1 LNPVRQ
7 NQHKLHLIGLL
18 GLLAFP
24 SIALNGAELDA
35 FDALDAQL
43 EAQFEDTDATL
54 EENFQALDA
63 ALEAG
68 FQRLAQEVEA
78 VWGADEVV
86 LPDQNTWV
94 DYSKNKR
101 LRRSFDFERGVLV
114 VETLVGASSDMAQAS
129 TDIQQAVLTAQ
140 SDTAQDLSDNDLAL
154 AYAETYLA
162 AEGLTLEEAD
172 NTDPAPILGEL
183 LQISDQDL
191 AGLSSAIQSA
201 ELVPMTKSPDA
212 AKPPSVGQDLDLPTA
227 TANVTSEPVL
237 DGSEI
242 TQVLATNPTQSDAT
256 AIAAKAAV
264 VAKDAVIAKAIEVEP
279 ADVINSAVT
288 GADQSDANADP
299 ARVVAD
305 AAEQGAILAD
315 ALNPEE
321 AATLEPDSAPD
332 VVEAGNKTIPQSM
345 APDGIVTTLT
355 TAANN
360 QRKVTVTIPLR
371 ADYLSERAKRYD
383 QAVLDEADRRDLP
396 ASLIYA
402 IMETESHFNPRARSH
417 VPAFGLMQLV
427 PKSGGVDAYN
437 YVYGEKKI
445 LAPEYFFQPD
455 QNVELGTAYLDLLFR
470 RYLRSITDEQSR
482 LFCTIAAYNT
492 GAGNVARAFTGKTSV
507 AGAASL
513 INALSAEEVY
523 EHLLANLPYDETRN
537 YLKKVRAAQAKYK
550 QLDLIGAS

>member
-7 NQHKLHLIGLL
+7 TQHKLRAIGLL

-24 SIALNGAELDA
+24 AIALNGAELDS

-43 EAQFEDTDATL
+43 EAQFDDTDATL

-68 FQRLAQEVEA
+68 FQRMAQEVEA
-78 VWGADEVV
+78 VWGTDEVV

-114 VETLVGASSDMAQAS
+114 VETLVDAAGDMAQAS

-140 SDTAQDLSDNDLAL
+140 SDTAQDLADNDLAL
-154 AYAETYLA
+154 AYAEAYLA
-162 AEGLTLEEAD
+162 AEGFSLEAAD
-172 NTDPAPILGEL
+172 NADPAPILGEL
-183 LQISDQDL
+183 LQVSDQDL

-201 ELVPMTKSPDA
+201 ELVLEPKSPA
-212 AKPPSVGQDLDLPTA
+212 AAEAQSVTQRLDLPTVKIE
-227 TANVTSEPVL
+227 VTSVPSREDTEAAPA
-237 DGSEI
+237 I
-242 TQVLATNPTQSDAT
+242 TADPTQSDT
-256 AIAAKAAV
+256 IVIAAPTVEIARAV
-264 VAKDAVIAKAIEVEP
+264 QNEP
-279 ADVINSAVT
+279 ADVINPVMTETEQSEANSASAL
-288 GADQSDANADP
+288 ADS
-299 ARVVAD
+299 V
-305 AAEQGAILAD
+305 EQGAILAD
-315 ALNPEE
+315 AQDVGQTAPIANEG
-321 AATLEPDSAPD
+321 APD
-332 VVEAGNKTIPQSM
+332 VVDTLNKPIPQST
-345 APDGIVTTLT
+345 APAGIVTTLT
-355 TAANN
+355 PAANN

-383 QAVLDEADRRDLP
+383 QAVLDEADRRGLP

-482 LFCTIAAYNT
+482 LYCTIAAYNT
-492 GAGNVARAFTGKTSV
+492 GAGNVAKAFTGKTSV
-507 AGAASL
+507 GAAASL

-523 EHLLANLPYDETRN
+523 EHLIENLPYDETRN
-537 YLKKVRAAQAKYK
+537 YLRKVRAAQAKYK
-550 QLDLIGAS
+550 QLDVVGA

>member
-1 LNPVRQ
+1 MNPVRQ
-7 NQHKLHLIGLL
+7 TQHKLRAIGLL

-24 SIALNGAELDA
+24 AIALNGAELDS

-43 EAQFEDTDATL
+43 EAQFDDTDATL

-68 FQRLAQEVEA
+68 FQRMAQEVEA
-78 VWGADEVV
+78 VWGTDEVV

-114 VETLVGASSDMAQAS
+114 VETLVDAAGDMAQAS

-140 SDTAQDLSDNDLAL
+140 SDTAQDLADNDLAL
-154 AYAETYLA
+154 AYAEAYLA
-162 AEGLTLEEAD
+162 AEGLSLEAAD
-172 NTDPAPILGEL
+172 NADPAPILGEL
-183 LQISDQDL
+183 LQVSDQDL

-201 ELVPMTKSPDA
+201 ELVLEPKSPA
-212 AKPPSVGQDLDLPTA
+212 AAEAQSVTQRLDLPTVKIEVTTVPSREDSEA
-227 TANVTSEPVL
+227 APVITA
-237 DGSEI
+237 D
-242 TQVLATNPTQSDAT
+242 PTQSDT
-256 AIAAKAAV
+256 IVIAAPAV
-264 VAKDAVIAKAIEVEP
+264 EIAKAVQNEP
-279 ADVINSAVT
+279 ADVINSVMT
-288 GADQSDANADP
+288 ETEQSEANSAS
-299 ARVVAD
+299 AVAD
-305 AAEQGAILAD
+305 SVEQGAILAD
-315 ALNPEE
+315 TQDVRQTAPIANEG
-321 AATLEPDSAPD
+321 APD
-332 VVEAGNKTIPQSM
+332 VVDTLSKPIPQST
-345 APDGIVTTLT
+345 APAGIVTTLT
-355 TAANN
+355 PAANN

-383 QAVLDEADRRDLP
+383 QAVLDEADRRGLP

-482 LFCTIAAYNT
+482 LYCTIAAYNT
-492 GAGNVARAFTGKTSV
+492 GAGNVAKAFTGKTSV
-507 AGAASL
+507 GAAASL

-523 EHLLANLPYDETRN
+523 EHLIENLPYDETRN
-537 YLKKVRAAQAKYK
+537 YLRKVRAAQAKYK
-550 QLDLIGAS
+550 QLDVVGA

>member
-1 LNPVRQ
+1 MRQ
-7 NQHKLHLIGLL
+7 TQHKLRAIGLL

-24 SIALNGAELDA
+24 AIALNGAELDS

-43 EAQFEDTDATL
+43 EAQFDDTDATL

-68 FQRLAQEVEA
+68 FQRMAQEVEA
-78 VWGADEVV
+78 VWGTDEVV

-114 VETLVGASSDMAQAS
+114 VETLVDAAGDMAQAS

-140 SDTAQDLSDNDLAL
+140 SDTAQDLADNDLAL
-154 AYAETYLA
+154 AYAEAYLA
-162 AEGLTLEEAD
+162 AEGLSLEAAD
-172 NTDPAPILGEL
+172 NADPAPILGEL
-183 LQISDQDL
+183 LQVSDQDL

-201 ELVPMTKSPDA
+201 ELVLEPKSPADA
-212 AKPPSVGQDLDLPTA
+212 KAQSVTQRLDLPTVKIE
-227 TANVTSEPVL
+227 VTSVPSREDWEAVPA
-237 DGSEI
+237 I
-242 TQVLATNPTQSDAT
+242 TADPTQSDT
-256 AIAAKAAV
+256 IVIAAPAV
-264 VAKDAVIAKAIEVEP
+264 EIAKAVQNEAV
-279 ADVINSAVT
+279 DVIDPVMTETAQSEANSASAA
-288 GADQSDANADP
+288 ADSVE
-299 ARVVAD
+299 RGV
-305 AAEQGAILAD
+305 ILAD
-315 ALNPEE
+315 AQDVGQTAPIANEG
-321 AATLEPDSAPD
+321 APD
-332 VVEAGNKTIPQSM
+332 VVDTLNKPIPQSTEP
-345 APDGIVTTLT
+345 AGIVTTLT
-355 TAANN
+355 SAANN

-383 QAVLDEADRRDLP
+383 QAVLDEADRRGLP

-482 LFCTIAAYNT
+482 LYCTIAAYNT
-492 GAGNVARAFTGKTSV
+492 GAGNVAKAFTGKTSV
-507 AGAASL
+507 GAAASL

-523 EHLLANLPYDETRN
+523 EHLIENLPYDETRN

-550 QLDLIGAS
+550 QLDVVGA

>member
-1 LNPVRQ
+1 MRQ
-7 NQHKLHLIGLL
+7 TQHKLRAIGLL

-24 SIALNGAELDA
+24 AIALNGAELDS

-43 EAQFEDTDATL
+43 EAQFDDTDATL

-68 FQRLAQEVEA
+68 FQRMAQEVEA
-78 VWGADEVV
+78 VWGTDEVV

-114 VETLVGASSDMAQAS
+114 VETLVDAAGDMAQAS
-129 TDIQQAVLTAQ
+129 TEIQQAVLTAQ
-140 SDTAQDLSDNDLAL
+140 SDTAQDLADNDLAL
-154 AYAETYLA
+154 AYAEAYLA
-162 AEGLTLEEAD
+162 AEGLSLEAAD
-172 NTDPAPILGEL
+172 NADPAPILGEL
-183 LQISDQDL
+183 LQVSDQDL

-201 ELVPMTKSPDA
+201 ELVLEPKSPA
-212 AKPPSVGQDLDLPTA
+212 AAEAQSVTQRLDLPTVKIE
-227 TANVTSEPVL
+227 VTSVPSREDTEAAPA
-237 DGSEI
+237 I
-242 TQVLATNPTQSDAT
+242 TADPTQSDT
-256 AIAAKAAV
+256 IVIAAPAV
-264 VAKDAVIAKAIEVEP
+264 EIAKAVQNEP
-279 ADVINSAVT
+279 ADVINPVMTETEQSEANSASAV
-288 GADQSDANADP
+288 ADS
-299 ARVVAD
+299 V
-305 AAEQGAILAD
+305 EQGAILAD
-315 ALNPEE
+315 AQDVGQTAPIANEG
-321 AATLEPDSAPD
+321 APD
-332 VVEAGNKTIPQSM
+332 VVDTLNKPIPQST
-345 APDGIVTTLT
+345 APAGIVTTLT
-355 TAANN
+355 PAANN

-383 QAVLDEADRRDLP
+383 QAVLDEADRRGLP

-482 LFCTIAAYNT
+482 LYCTIAAYNT
-492 GAGNVARAFTGKTSV
+492 GAGNVAKAFTGKTSV
-507 AGAASL
+507 GAAASL

-523 EHLLANLPYDETRN
+523 EHLIENLPYDETRN
-537 YLKKVRAAQAKYK
+537 YLRKVRAAQAKYK
-550 QLDLIGAS
+550 QLDVVGA

>member
-1 LNPVRQ
+1 MRQ
-7 NQHKLHLIGLL
+7 TQHKLRAIGLL

-24 SIALNGAELDA
+24 AIALNGAELDS

-43 EAQFEDTDATL
+43 EAQFDDTDATL

-68 FQRLAQEVEA
+68 FQRMAQEVEA
-78 VWGADEVV
+78 VWGTDEVV

-114 VETLVGASSDMAQAS
+114 VETLVDAAGDMAQAS

-140 SDTAQDLSDNDLAL
+140 SDTAQDLADNDLAL
-154 AYAETYLA
+154 AYAEAYLA
-162 AEGLTLEEAD
+162 AEGFSLEAAD
-172 NTDPAPILGEL
+172 NADPAPILGEL
-183 LQISDQDL
+183 LQVSDQDL

-201 ELVPMTKSPDA
+201 ELVLEPKSPA
-212 AKPPSVGQDLDLPTA
+212 AAEAQSVTQRLDLPTVKIE
-227 TANVTSEPVL
+227 VTSVPSREDTEAAPA
-237 DGSEI
+237 I
-242 TQVLATNPTQSDAT
+242 TADPTQSDT
-256 AIAAKAAV
+256 IVIAAPAV
-264 VAKDAVIAKAIEVEP
+264 EIAKAVQNEP
-279 ADVINSAVT
+279 ADVINPVMTETEQSEANSASAL
-288 GADQSDANADP
+288 ADS
-299 ARVVAD
+299 V
-305 AAEQGAILAD
+305 EQGAILAD
-315 ALNPEE
+315 AQDVGQTAPIANEG
-321 AATLEPDSAPD
+321 APD
-332 VVEAGNKTIPQSM
+332 VVDTLNKPILQST
-345 APDGIVTTLT
+345 APAGIVTTLT
-355 TAANN
+355 PAANN

-383 QAVLDEADRRDLP
+383 QAVLDEADRRGLP

-482 LFCTIAAYNT
+482 LYCTIAAYNT
-492 GAGNVARAFTGKTSV
+492 GAGNVAKAFTGKTSV
-507 AGAASL
+507 GAAASL

-523 EHLLANLPYDETRN
+523 EHLIENLPYDETRN
-537 YLKKVRAAQAKYK
+537 YLRKVRAAQAKYK
-550 QLDLIGAS
+550 QLDVVGA

>member
-1 LNPVRQ
+1 MRQ
-7 NQHKLHLIGLL
+7 TQHKLRAIGLL

-24 SIALNGAELDA
+24 AIALNGAELDS

-43 EAQFEDTDATL
+43 EAQFDDTDATL

-68 FQRLAQEVEA
+68 FQRMAQEVEA
-78 VWGADEVV
+78 VWGTDEVV

-114 VETLVGASSDMAQAS
+114 VETLVDAAGDMAQAS

-140 SDTAQDLSDNDLAL
+140 SDTAQDLADNDLAL
-154 AYAETYLA
+154 AYAEAYLA
-162 AEGLTLEEAD
+162 AEGLSLEAAD
-172 NTDPAPILGEL
+172 NADPAPILGEL
-183 LQISDQDL
+183 LQVSDQDL

-201 ELVPMTKSPDA
+201 ELVLEP
-212 AKPPSVGQDLDLPTA
+212 KPPAAAEAQSVTQRLDLPTVKIE
-227 TANVTSEPVL
+227 VTSVPSREDTEAAPA
-237 DGSEI
+237 I
-242 TQVLATNPTQSDAT
+242 TADPTQSDT
-256 AIAAKAAV
+256 IVIAAPAV
-264 VAKDAVIAKAIEVEP
+264 EIAKAVQNEP
-279 ADVINSAVT
+279 ADVINPVMTETEQSEANSASAV
-288 GADQSDANADP
+288 ADS
-299 ARVVAD
+299 V
-305 AAEQGAILAD
+305 EQGAILAD
-315 ALNPEE
+315 AQDVGQTAPIANEG
-321 AATLEPDSAPD
+321 APD
-332 VVEAGNKTIPQSM
+332 VVDTLNKPIPQST
-345 APDGIVTTLT
+345 APAGIVTTLT
-355 TAANN
+355 PAANN

-383 QAVLDEADRRDLP
+383 QAVLDEADRRGLP

-482 LFCTIAAYNT
+482 LYCTIAAYNT
-492 GAGNVARAFTGKTSV
+492 GAGNVAKAFTGKTSV
-507 AGAASL
+507 GAAASL

-523 EHLLANLPYDETRN
+523 EHLIENLPYDETRN
-537 YLKKVRAAQAKYK
+537 YLRKVRAAQAKYK
-550 QLDLIGAS
+550 QLDVVGA

>member
-1 LNPVRQ
+1 MRQ
-7 NQHKLHLIGLL
+7 TQHKLRAIGLL

-24 SIALNGAELDA
+24 AIALNGAELDS

-43 EAQFEDTDATL
+43 EAQFDDTDATL

-68 FQRLAQEVEA
+68 FQRMAQEVEA

-114 VETLVGASSDMAQAS
+114 VETLVDAAGDMAQAS

-140 SDTAQDLSDNDLAL
+140 SDTAQDLADNDLAL
-154 AYAETYLA
+154 AYAEAYLA
-162 AEGLTLEEAD
+162 AEGLSLEAAD
-172 NTDPAPILGEL
+172 NADPAPILGEL
-183 LQISDQDL
+183 LQVSDQDL

-201 ELVPMTKSPDA
+201 ELVLEPKSPA
-212 AKPPSVGQDLDLPTA
+212 AAEAQSVTQRLDLPTVKIE
-227 TANVTSEPVL
+227 VTSVPSREDTEAAPA
-237 DGSEI
+237 I
-242 TQVLATNPTQSDAT
+242 TADPTQSDT
-256 AIAAKAAV
+256 IVIAAPAV
-264 VAKDAVIAKAIEVEP
+264 EIAKAVQNEP
-279 ADVINSAVT
+279 ADVINPVMTETEQSEANSASAV
-288 GADQSDANADP
+288 ADS
-299 ARVVAD
+299 V
-305 AAEQGAILAD
+305 EQGAILAD
-315 ALNPEE
+315 AQDVGQTAPIANEG
-321 AATLEPDSAPD
+321 APD
-332 VVEAGNKTIPQSM
+332 VVDTLNKPILQST
-345 APDGIVTTLT
+345 APAGIVTTLT
-355 TAANN
+355 PAANN

-383 QAVLDEADRRDLP
+383 QAVLDEADRRGLP

-482 LFCTIAAYNT
+482 LYCTIAAYNT
-492 GAGNVARAFTGKTSV
+492 GAGNVAKAFTGKTSV
-507 AGAASL
+507 GAAASL

-523 EHLLANLPYDETRN
+523 EHLIENLPYDETRN
-537 YLKKVRAAQAKYK
+537 YLRKVRAAQAKYK
-550 QLDLIGAS
+550 QLDVVGA

>member
-7 NQHKLHLIGLL
+7 TQHKLRAIGLL

-24 SIALNGAELDA
+24 AIALNGAELDS

-43 EAQFEDTDATL
+43 EAQFDDTDATL

-68 FQRLAQEVEA
+68 FQRMAQEVEA
-78 VWGADEVV
+78 VWGTDEVV

-114 VETLVGASSDMAQAS
+114 VETLVDAAGDMAQAS

-140 SDTAQDLSDNDLAL
+140 SDTAQDLADNDLAL
-154 AYAETYLA
+154 AYAEAYLA
-162 AEGLTLEEAD
+162 AEGFSLEAAD
-172 NTDPAPILGEL
+172 NADPAPILGEL
-183 LQISDQDL
+183 LQVSDQDL

-201 ELVPMTKSPDA
+201 ELVLEPKSPA
-212 AKPPSVGQDLDLPTA
+212 AAEAQSVTQRLDLPTVKIE
-227 TANVTSEPVL
+227 VTSVPSREDTEAAPA
-237 DGSEI
+237 I
-242 TQVLATNPTQSDAT
+242 TADPTQSDT
-256 AIAAKAAV
+256 IVIAAPAV
-264 VAKDAVIAKAIEVEP
+264 EIAKAVQNEP
-279 ADVINSAVT
+279 ADVINPVMTETEQSEANSASAL
-288 GADQSDANADP
+288 ADS
-299 ARVVAD
+299 V
-305 AAEQGAILAD
+305 EQGAILAD
-315 ALNPEE
+315 AQDVGQTAPIANEG
-321 AATLEPDSAPD
+321 APD
-332 VVEAGNKTIPQSM
+332 VVDTLNKPILQST
-345 APDGIVTTLT
+345 APAGIVTTLT
-355 TAANN
+355 PAANN

-383 QAVLDEADRRDLP
+383 QAVLDEADRRGLP

-482 LFCTIAAYNT
+482 LYCTIAAYNT
-492 GAGNVARAFTGKTSV
+492 GAGNVAKAFTGKTSV
-507 AGAASL
+507 GAAASL

-523 EHLLANLPYDETRN
+523 EHLIENLPYDETRN
-537 YLKKVRAAQAKYK
+537 YLRKVRAAQAKYK
-550 QLDLIGAS
+550 QLDVVGA

>member
-1 LNPVRQ
+1 MRQ
-7 NQHKLHLIGLL
+7 TQHKLRAIGLL

-24 SIALNGAELDA
+24 AIALNGAELDS

-43 EAQFEDTDATL
+43 EAQFDDTDATL

-68 FQRLAQEVEA
+68 FQRMAQEVEA

-114 VETLVGASSDMAQAS
+114 VETLVDAAGDMAQAS

-140 SDTAQDLSDNDLAL
+140 SDTAQDLADNDLAL
-154 AYAETYLA
+154 AYAEAYLA
-162 AEGLTLEEAD
+162 AEGLSLEAAD
-172 NTDPAPILGEL
+172 NADPAPILGEL
-183 LQISDQDL
+183 LQVSDQDL

-201 ELVPMTKSPDA
+201 ELVLEPKSPA
-212 AKPPSVGQDLDLPTA
+212 AAEAQSVTQRLDLPTVKIE
-227 TANVTSEPVL
+227 VTSVPSREDTEAAPA
-237 DGSEI
+237 I
-242 TQVLATNPTQSDAT
+242 TADPTQSDT
-256 AIAAKAAV
+256 IVIAAPAV
-264 VAKDAVIAKAIEVEP
+264 EIAKAVQNEAV
-279 ADVINSAVT
+279 DVIDPVMTEAAQSEANSASAA
-288 GADQSDANADP
+288 ADSVE
-299 ARVVAD
+299 RGV
-305 AAEQGAILAD
+305 ILAD
-315 ALNPEE
+315 AQDVGQTAPIANEG
-321 AATLEPDSAPD
+321 APD
-332 VVEAGNKTIPQSM
+332 VVDTLNKPIPQST
-345 APDGIVTTLT
+345 APVGIVTTLT
-355 TAANN
+355 PAANN

-383 QAVLDEADRRDLP
+383 QAVLDEADRRGLP

-482 LFCTIAAYNT
+482 LYCTIAAYNT
-492 GAGNVARAFTGKTSV
+492 GAGNVAKAFTGKTSV
-507 AGAASL
+507 GAAASL

-523 EHLLANLPYDETRN
+523 EHLIENLPYDETRN
-537 YLKKVRAAQAKYK
+537 YLRKVRAAQAKYK
-550 QLDLIGAS
+550 QLDVVGA

>member
-1 LNPVRQ
+1 MRQ
-7 NQHKLHLIGLL
+7 TQHKLRAIGLL

-24 SIALNGAELDA
+24 AIALNGAELDS

-43 EAQFEDTDATL
+43 EAQFDDTDATL

-68 FQRLAQEVEA
+68 FQRMAQEVEA
-78 VWGADEVV
+78 VWGTDEVV

-114 VETLVGASSDMAQAS
+114 VETLVDAAGDMAQAS

-140 SDTAQDLSDNDLAL
+140 SDTAQDLADNDLAL
-154 AYAETYLA
+154 AYAEAYLA
-162 AEGLTLEEAD
+162 AEGLSLEAAD
-172 NTDPAPILGEL
+172 NADPAPILGEL
-183 LQISDQDL
+183 LQVSDQDL

-201 ELVPMTKSPDA
+201 ELVLEPKSPA
-212 AKPPSVGQDLDLPTA
+212 AAEAQSVTQRLDLPTVKIE
-227 TANVTSEPVL
+227 VTSVPSREDTEAAPA
-237 DGSEI
+237 I
-242 TQVLATNPTQSDAT
+242 TADPTQSDT
-256 AIAAKAAV
+256 IVIAAPAV
-264 VAKDAVIAKAIEVEP
+264 EIAKAVQNEP
-279 ADVINSAVT
+279 TDVINPVMTETEQSEANSASAV
-288 GADQSDANADP
+288 ADS
-299 ARVVAD
+299 V
-305 AAEQGAILAD
+305 EQGAILAD
-315 ALNPEE
+315 AQDVGQTAPIANEG
-321 AATLEPDSAPD
+321 APD
-332 VVEAGNKTIPQSM
+332 VVDTLNKPIPQST
-345 APDGIVTTLT
+345 APAGIVTTLT
-355 TAANN
+355 PAANN

-383 QAVLDEADRRDLP
+383 QAVLDEADRRGLP

-482 LFCTIAAYNT
+482 LYCTIAAYNT
-492 GAGNVARAFTGKTSV
+492 GAGNVAKAFTGKTSV
-507 AGAASL
+507 GAAASL

-523 EHLLANLPYDETRN
+523 EHLIENLPYDETRN
-537 YLKKVRAAQAKYK
+537 YLRKVRAAQAKYK
-550 QLDLIGAS
+550 QLDVVGA

>member
-1 LNPVRQ
+1 MRQ
-7 NQHKLHLIGLL
+7 TQHKLRAIGLL

-24 SIALNGAELDA
+24 AIALNGAELDS

-43 EAQFEDTDATL
+43 EAQFDDTDATL

-68 FQRLAQEVEA
+68 FQRMAQEVEA
-78 VWGADEVV
+78 VWGTDEVV

-114 VETLVGASSDMAQAS
+114 VETLVDAAGDMAQAS

-140 SDTAQDLSDNDLAL
+140 SDTAQDLADNDLAL
-154 AYAETYLA
+154 AYAEAYLA
-162 AEGLTLEEAD
+162 AEGLSLEAAD
-172 NTDPAPILGEL
+172 NADPAPILGEL
-183 LQISDQDL
+183 LQVSDQDL

-201 ELVPMTKSPDA
+201 ELVLEPKSPA
-212 AKPPSVGQDLDLPTA
+212 AAEAQSVTQRLDLPTVKIE
-227 TANVTSEPVL
+227 VTSVPSREDTEAAPA
-237 DGSEI
+237 I
-242 TQVLATNPTQSDAT
+242 TADPTQSDT
-256 AIAAKAAV
+256 IVIAAPAV
-264 VAKDAVIAKAIEVEP
+264 EIAKAVQNEAV
-279 ADVINSAVT
+279 DVIDPVMTEAAQSEANSASAA
-288 GADQSDANADP
+288 ADSVE
-299 ARVVAD
+299 RGV
-305 AAEQGAILAD
+305 ILAD
-315 ALNPEE
+315 AQDVGQTAPIANEG
-321 AATLEPDSAPD
+321 APD
-332 VVEAGNKTIPQSM
+332 VVDTLNKPIPQST
-345 APDGIVTTLT
+345 APVGIVTTLT
-355 TAANN
+355 PAANN

-383 QAVLDEADRRDLP
+383 QAVLDEADRRGLP

-482 LFCTIAAYNT
+482 LYCTIAAYNT
-492 GAGNVARAFTGKTSV
+492 GAGNVAKAFTGKTSV
-507 AGAASL
+507 GAAASL

-523 EHLLANLPYDETRN
+523 EHLIENLPYDETRN
-537 YLKKVRAAQAKYK
+537 YLRKVRAAQAKYK
-550 QLDLIGAS
+550 QLDVVGA

>member
-1 LNPVRQ
+1 MRQ
-7 NQHKLHLIGLL
+7 TQHKLRAIGLL

-24 SIALNGAELDA
+24 AIALNGAELDS

-43 EAQFEDTDATL
+43 EAQFDDTDATL

-68 FQRLAQEVEA
+68 FQRMAQEVEA
-78 VWGADEVV
+78 VWGTDEVV

-114 VETLVGASSDMAQAS
+114 VETLVDAAGDMAQAS

-140 SDTAQDLSDNDLAL
+140 SDTAQDLADNDLAL
-154 AYAETYLA
+154 AYAEAYLA
-162 AEGLTLEEAD
+162 AEGLSLEAAD
-172 NTDPAPILGEL
+172 NADPAPILGEL
-183 LQISDQDL
+183 LQVSDQDL

-201 ELVPMTKSPDA
+201 ELVLEPKSPA
-212 AKPPSVGQDLDLPTA
+212 AAEAQSVTQRLDLPTVKIE
-227 TANVTSEPVL
+227 VTSVPSREDTEAAPA
-237 DGSEI
+237 I
-242 TQVLATNPTQSDAT
+242 TADPTQSDT
-256 AIAAKAAV
+256 IVIAAPAV
-264 VAKDAVIAKAIEVEP
+264 EIAKAVQNEP
-279 ADVINSAVT
+279 ADVINPVMTETEQSEANSASAV
-288 GADQSDANADP
+288 ADSL
-299 ARVVAD
+299 
-305 AAEQGAILAD
+305 EQGAILAD
-315 ALNPEE
+315 AQDVGQTAPIANEG
-321 AATLEPDSAPD
+321 APD
-332 VVEAGNKTIPQSM
+332 VVDTLNKPIPQST
-345 APDGIVTTLT
+345 APAGIVTTLT
-355 TAANN
+355 PAANN

-383 QAVLDEADRRDLP
+383 QAVLDEADRRGLP

-482 LFCTIAAYNT
+482 LYCTIAAYNT
-492 GAGNVARAFTGKTSV
+492 GAGNVAKAFTGKTSV
-507 AGAASL
+507 GAAASL

-523 EHLLANLPYDETRN
+523 EHLIENLPYDETRN
-537 YLKKVRAAQAKYK
+537 YLRKVRAAQAKYK
-550 QLDLIGAS
+550 QLDVVGA

>member
-7 NQHKLHLIGLL
+7 TQHKLRAIGLL

-24 SIALNGAELDA
+24 AIALNGAELDS

-43 EAQFEDTDATL
+43 EAQFDDTDATL

-68 FQRLAQEVEA
+68 FQRMAQEVEA
-78 VWGADEVV
+78 VWGTDEVV

-114 VETLVGASSDMAQAS
+114 VETLVDAAGDMAQAS

-140 SDTAQDLSDNDLAL
+140 SDTAQDLADNDLAL
-154 AYAETYLA
+154 AYAEAYLA
-162 AEGLTLEEAD
+162 AEGLSLEAAD
-172 NTDPAPILGEL
+172 NADPAPILGEL
-183 LQISDQDL
+183 LQVSDQDL

-201 ELVPMTKSPDA
+201 ELVLEPKSPA
-212 AKPPSVGQDLDLPTA
+212 AAEAQSVTQRLDLPTVKIE
-227 TANVTSEPVL
+227 VTSVPSREDSEAAPV
-237 DGSEI
+237 I
-242 TQVLATNPTQSDAT
+242 TADPTQSDT
-256 AIAAKAAV
+256 IVIAAPAV
-264 VAKDAVIAKAIEVEP
+264 EIAKAVQNEP
-279 ADVINSAVT
+279 ADVINPVMTETEQSEANSASAV
-288 GADQSDANADP
+288 ADS
-299 ARVVAD
+299 V
-305 AAEQGAILAD
+305 EQGAILAD
-315 ALNPEE
+315 AQDVGQTAPIANEG
-321 AATLEPDSAPD
+321 APD
-332 VVEAGNKTIPQSM
+332 VVDTLNKPIPQST
-345 APDGIVTTLT
+345 APAGIVTTLT
-355 TAANN
+355 PAANN

-383 QAVLDEADRRDLP
+383 QAVLDEADRRGLP

-482 LFCTIAAYNT
+482 LYCTIAAYNT
-492 GAGNVARAFTGKTSV
+492 GAGNVAKAFTGKTSV
-507 AGAASL
+507 GAAASL

-523 EHLLANLPYDETRN
+523 EHLIENLPYDETRN
-537 YLKKVRAAQAKYK
+537 YLRKVRAAQAKYK
-550 QLDLIGAS
+550 QLDVVGA

>member
-1 LNPVRQ
+1 MRQ
-7 NQHKLHLIGLL
+7 TQHKLRAIGLL

-24 SIALNGAELDA
+24 AIALNGAELDS

-43 EAQFEDTDATL
+43 EAQFDDTDATL

-68 FQRLAQEVEA
+68 FQRMAQEVEA
-78 VWGADEVV
+78 VWGTDEVV

-114 VETLVGASSDMAQAS
+114 VETLVDAAGDMAQAS

-140 SDTAQDLSDNDLAL
+140 SDTAQDLADNDLAL
-154 AYAETYLA
+154 AYAEAYLA
-162 AEGLTLEEAD
+162 AEGLSLEAAD
-172 NTDPAPILGEL
+172 NADPAPILGEL
-183 LQISDQDL
+183 LQVSDQDL

-201 ELVPMTKSPDA
+201 ELVLEPKSPA
-212 AKPPSVGQDLDLPTA
+212 AAEAQSVTQRLDLPTVKIE
-227 TANVTSEPVL
+227 VTSVPSREDREAAPA
-237 DGSEI
+237 I
-242 TQVLATNPTQSDAT
+242 TADPTQSDT
-256 AIAAKAAV
+256 IVIAAPAV
-264 VAKDAVIAKAIEVEP
+264 EIAKAVQNEP
-279 ADVINSAVT
+279 ADVINPVMTETEQSEANSASAV
-288 GADQSDANADP
+288 ADS
-299 ARVVAD
+299 V
-305 AAEQGAILAD
+305 EQGAILAD
-315 ALNPEE
+315 AQDVGQTAPIANEG
-321 AATLEPDSAPD
+321 APD
-332 VVEAGNKTIPQSM
+332 VVDTLNKPIPQST
-345 APDGIVTTLT
+345 APAGIVTTLT
-355 TAANN
+355 PAANN

-383 QAVLDEADRRDLP
+383 QAVLDEADRRGLP

-482 LFCTIAAYNT
+482 LYCTIAAYNT
-492 GAGNVARAFTGKTSV
+492 GAGNVAKAFTGKTSV
-507 AGAASL
+507 GAAASL

-523 EHLLANLPYDETRN
+523 EHLIENLPYDETRN
-537 YLKKVRAAQAKYK
+537 YLRKVRAAQAKYK
-550 QLDLIGAS
+550 QLDVVGA

>member
-1 LNPVRQ
+1 MRQ
-7 NQHKLHLIGLL
+7 TQHKLRAIGLL

-24 SIALNGAELDA
+24 AIALNGAELDS

-43 EAQFEDTDATL
+43 EAQFDDTDATL

-68 FQRLAQEVEA
+68 FQRMAQEVEA
-78 VWGADEVV
+78 VWGTDEVV

-114 VETLVGASSDMAQAS
+114 VETLVDAAGDMAQAS

-140 SDTAQDLSDNDLAL
+140 SDTAQDLADNDLAL
-154 AYAETYLA
+154 AYAEAYLA
-162 AEGLTLEEAD
+162 AEGFSLEAAD
-172 NTDPAPILGEL
+172 NADPAPILGEL
-183 LQISDQDL
+183 LQVSDQDL

-201 ELVPMTKSPDA
+201 ELVLEPKSPA
-212 AKPPSVGQDLDLPTA
+212 AAEAQSVTQRLDLPTVKIE
-227 TANVTSEPVL
+227 VTSVPSREDTEAAPA
-237 DGSEI
+237 I
-242 TQVLATNPTQSDAT
+242 TADPTQSDT
-256 AIAAKAAV
+256 IVIAAPTVEIARAV
-264 VAKDAVIAKAIEVEP
+264 QNEP
-279 ADVINSAVT
+279 ADVINPVMTETEQSEANSASAL
-288 GADQSDANADP
+288 ADS
-299 ARVVAD
+299 V
-305 AAEQGAILAD
+305 EQGAILAD
-315 ALNPEE
+315 AQDVGQTAPIANEG
-321 AATLEPDSAPD
+321 APD
-332 VVEAGNKTIPQSM
+332 VVDTLNKPILQST
-345 APDGIVTTLT
+345 APAGIVTTLT
-355 TAANN
+355 PAANN

-383 QAVLDEADRRDLP
+383 QAVLDEADRRGLP

-482 LFCTIAAYNT
+482 LYCTIAAYNT
-492 GAGNVARAFTGKTSV
+492 GAGNVAKAFTGKTSV
-507 AGAASL
+507 GAAASL

-523 EHLLANLPYDETRN
+523 EHLIENLPYDETRN
-537 YLKKVRAAQAKYK
+537 YLRKVRAAQAKYK
-550 QLDLIGAS
+550 QLDVVGA

>member
-1 LNPVRQ
+1 MRQ
-7 NQHKLHLIGLL
+7 TQHKLRAIGLL

-24 SIALNGAELDA
+24 AIALNGAELDS

-43 EAQFEDTDATL
+43 EAQFDDTDATL

-68 FQRLAQEVEA
+68 FQRMAQEVEA
-78 VWGADEVV
+78 VWGTDEVV

-114 VETLVGASSDMAQAS
+114 VETLVDAAGDMAQAS

-140 SDTAQDLSDNDLAL
+140 SDTAQDLADNDLAL
-154 AYAETYLA
+154 AYAEAYLA
-162 AEGLTLEEAD
+162 AEGLSLEAAD
-172 NTDPAPILGEL
+172 NADPSPILGEL
-183 LQISDQDL
+183 LQVSDQDL

-201 ELVPMTKSPDA
+201 ELVLEPKSPA
-212 AKPPSVGQDLDLPTA
+212 AAEAQSVTQRLDLPTVKIE
-227 TANVTSEPVL
+227 VTSVPSREDTEAAPA
-237 DGSEI
+237 I
-242 TQVLATNPTQSDAT
+242 TADPTQSDT
-256 AIAAKAAV
+256 IVIAAPAVEIVKAV
-264 VAKDAVIAKAIEVEP
+264 QNEP
-279 ADVINSAVT
+279 ADVINPVMTETEQSEANSASAV
-288 GADQSDANADP
+288 ADS
-299 ARVVAD
+299 V
-305 AAEQGAILAD
+305 EQGAILAD
-315 ALNPEE
+315 AQDVGQTAPIANEG
-321 AATLEPDSAPD
+321 APD
-332 VVEAGNKTIPQSM
+332 VVDTLNKPIPQST
-345 APDGIVTTLT
+345 APAGIVTTLT
-355 TAANN
+355 SAANN

-383 QAVLDEADRRDLP
+383 QAVLDEADRRGLP

-482 LFCTIAAYNT
+482 LYCTIAAYNT
-492 GAGNVARAFTGKTSV
+492 GAGNVAKAFTGKTSIG
-507 AGAASL
+507 AAASL

-523 EHLLANLPYDETRN
+523 EHLIENLPYDETRN
-537 YLKKVRAAQAKYK
+537 YLRKVRAAQAKYK
-550 QLDLIGAS
+550 QLDVVGA

>member
-1 LNPVRQ
+1 MRQ
-7 NQHKLHLIGLL
+7 TQHKLRAIGLL

-24 SIALNGAELDA
+24 VIALNGAELDS

-43 EAQFEDTDATL
+43 EAQFDDTDATL

-68 FQRLAQEVEA
+68 FQRMAQEVEA
-78 VWGADEVV
+78 VWGTDEVV

-114 VETLVGASSDMAQAS
+114 VETLVDAAGDMAQAS

-140 SDTAQDLSDNDLAL
+140 SDTAQDLADNDLAL
-154 AYAETYLA
+154 AYAEAYLA
-162 AEGLTLEEAD
+162 AEGLSLEAAD
-172 NTDPAPILGEL
+172 NADPAPILGEL
-183 LQISDQDL
+183 LQVSDQDL

-201 ELVPMTKSPDA
+201 ELVLEPTSPA
-212 AKPPSVGQDLDLPTA
+212 AAEAQSVTQRLDLPTVKIE
-227 TANVTSEPVL
+227 VTSVPSREDTEAAPV
-237 DGSEI
+237 I
-242 TQVLATNPTQSDAT
+242 TADPTQSDT
-256 AIAAKAAV
+256 IVIAAPAV
-264 VAKDAVIAKAIEVEP
+264 EIAKAVQNES
-279 ADVINSAVT
+279 ADVINPVMTETEQSEANSASAV
-288 GADQSDANADP
+288 ADS
-299 ARVVAD
+299 VV
-305 AAEQGAILAD
+305 QGAILAD
-315 ALNPEE
+315 AQDVGQTAPIANEG
-321 AATLEPDSAPD
+321 APD
-332 VVEAGNKTIPQSM
+332 VVDTLNKPIPQST
-345 APDGIVTTLT
+345 APAGIVTTLT
-355 TAANN
+355 PAANN

-383 QAVLDEADRRDLP
+383 QAVLDEADRRGLP

-482 LFCTIAAYNT
+482 LYCTIAAYNT
-492 GAGNVARAFTGKTSV
+492 GAGNVAKAFTGKTSV
-507 AGAASL
+507 GGAASL

-523 EHLLANLPYDETRN
+523 EHLIENLPYDETRN
-537 YLKKVRAAQAKYK
+537 YLRKVRAAQAKYK
-550 QLDLIGAS
+550 QLDVVGA

>member
-1 LNPVRQ
+1 MRQ
-7 NQHKLHLIGLL
+7 TQHKLRAIGLL

-24 SIALNGAELDA
+24 AIALNGAELDS

-43 EAQFEDTDATL
+43 EAQFDDTDATL

-68 FQRLAQEVEA
+68 FQRMAQEVEA
-78 VWGADEVV
+78 VWGTDEVV

-114 VETLVGASSDMAQAS
+114 VETLVDAAGDMAQAS

-140 SDTAQDLSDNDLAL
+140 SDTAQDLADNDLAL
-154 AYAETYLA
+154 AYAEAYLA
-162 AEGLTLEEAD
+162 AEGLSLEAAD
-172 NTDPAPILGEL
+172 NADPAPILGEL
-183 LQISDQDL
+183 LQVSDQDL

-201 ELVPMTKSPDA
+201 ELVLEPKSPA
-212 AKPPSVGQDLDLPTA
+212 AAEAQSVTQRLDLPTVKIE
-227 TANVTSEPVL
+227 VTSLPSREDTEAAPA
-237 DGSEI
+237 I
-242 TQVLATNPTQSDAT
+242 TADPTQSDT
-256 AIAAKAAV
+256 IVIAAPAV
-264 VAKDAVIAKAIEVEP
+264 EIAKAVQNEP
-279 ADVINSAVT
+279 ADVINPVMTETEQSEANSASAV
-288 GADQSDANADP
+288 ADS
-299 ARVVAD
+299 V
-305 AAEQGAILAD
+305 EQGAILAD
-315 ALNPEE
+315 AQDVGQTAPIANEG
-321 AATLEPDSAPD
+321 APD
-332 VVEAGNKTIPQSM
+332 VVDTLNKPIPQST
-345 APDGIVTTLT
+345 APAGIVTTLT
-355 TAANN
+355 PAANN

-383 QAVLDEADRRDLP
+383 QAVLDEADRRGLP

-482 LFCTIAAYNT
+482 LYCTIAAYNT
-492 GAGNVARAFTGKTSV
+492 GAGNVAKAFTGKTSV
-507 AGAASL
+507 GAAASL

-523 EHLLANLPYDETRN
+523 QHLIENLPYDETRN
-537 YLKKVRAAQAKYK
+537 YLRKVRAAQAKYK
-550 QLDLIGAS
+550 QLDVVGA

>member
-1 LNPVRQ
+1 MRQ
-7 NQHKLHLIGLL
+7 TQHKLRAIGLL

-24 SIALNGAELDA
+24 AIALNGAELDS

-43 EAQFEDTDATL
+43 EAQFDDTDATL

-68 FQRLAQEVEA
+68 FQRMAQEVEA
-78 VWGADEVV
+78 VWGTDEVV

-114 VETLVGASSDMAQAS
+114 VETLVDAAGDMAQAS

-140 SDTAQDLSDNDLAL
+140 SDTAQDLADNDLAL
-154 AYAETYLA
+154 AYAEAYLA
-162 AEGLTLEEAD
+162 AEGLSLEAAD
-172 NTDPAPILGEL
+172 NADPAPILGEL
-183 LQISDQDL
+183 LQVSDQDL

-201 ELVPMTKSPDA
+201 ELVLEPKSPADA
-212 AKPPSVGQDLDLPTA
+212 KAQSVTQRLDLPTMKIE
-227 TANVTSEPVL
+227 VTSVPSREDWEAVPA
-237 DGSEI
+237 I
-242 TQVLATNPTQSDAT
+242 TADPTQSDT
-256 AIAAKAAV
+256 IVIAAPAV
-264 VAKDAVIAKAIEVEP
+264 GIAKAVQNEP
-279 ADVINSAVT
+279 ADVINPVMTETEQSEANSASAV
-288 GADQSDANADP
+288 ADS
-299 ARVVAD
+299 V
-305 AAEQGAILAD
+305 EQGAILAD
-315 ALNPEE
+315 AQDVGQTAPIANEG
-321 AATLEPDSAPD
+321 APD
-332 VVEAGNKTIPQSM
+332 VVDTLNKPIPQST
-345 APDGIVTTLT
+345 APVGIVTTLT
-355 TAANN
+355 PAANN

-383 QAVLDEADRRDLP
+383 QAVLDEADRRGLP

-482 LFCTIAAYNT
+482 LYCTIAAYNT
-492 GAGNVARAFTGKTSV
+492 GAGNVAKAFTGKTSV
-507 AGAASL
+507 GAAASL

-523 EHLLANLPYDETRN
+523 EHLIENLPYDETRN
-537 YLKKVRAAQAKYK
+537 YLRKVRAAQAKYK
-550 QLDLIGAS
+550 QLDVVGA

>member
-1 LNPVRQ
+1 MRQ
-7 NQHKLHLIGLL
+7 TQHKLRAIGLL

-24 SIALNGAELDA
+24 AIALNGAELDS

-43 EAQFEDTDATL
+43 EAQFDDTDATL

-68 FQRLAQEVEA
+68 FQRMAQEVEA
-78 VWGADEVV
+78 VWGTDEVV

-101 LRRSFDFERGVLV
+101 LRRSFDFERGILV
-114 VETLVGASSDMAQAS
+114 VETLVDAAGDMAQAS

-140 SDTAQDLSDNDLAL
+140 SDTAQDLADNDLAL
-154 AYAETYLA
+154 AYAEAYLA
-162 AEGLTLEEAD
+162 AEGLSLEAAD
-172 NTDPAPILGEL
+172 NADPAPILGEL
-183 LQISDQDL
+183 LQVSDQDL

-201 ELVPMTKSPDA
+201 ELVLEPKSPADA
-212 AKPPSVGQDLDLPTA
+212 KAQSVTQRLDLPTMKIE
-227 TANVTSEPVL
+227 VTSVPSREDWEAVPA
-237 DGSEI
+237 I
-242 TQVLATNPTQSDAT
+242 TADPTQSDT
-256 AIAAKAAV
+256 IVIAAPAV
-264 VAKDAVIAKAIEVEP
+264 EIAKAVQNEP
-279 ADVINSAVT
+279 ADVINSVMT
-288 GADQSDANADP
+288 ETEQSEANSAS
-299 ARVVAD
+299 AVAD
-305 AAEQGAILAD
+305 SVEQGAILAD
-315 ALNPEE
+315 AQDVGQTAPIANEG
-321 AATLEPDSAPD
+321 APD
-332 VVEAGNKTIPQSM
+332 VVDTLNKPIPQST
-345 APDGIVTTLT
+345 APAGIVTTLT
-355 TAANN
+355 PAANN

-383 QAVLDEADRRDLP
+383 QAVLDEADRRGLP

-482 LFCTIAAYNT
+482 LYCTIAAYNT
-492 GAGNVARAFTGKTSV
+492 GAGNVAKAFTGKTSV
-507 AGAASL
+507 GAAASL

-523 EHLLANLPYDETRN
+523 EHLIENLPYDETRN
-537 YLKKVRAAQAKYK
+537 YLRKVRAAQAKYK
-550 QLDLIGAS
+550 QLDVVGA

>member
-1 LNPVRQ
+1 MRQ
-7 NQHKLHLIGLL
+7 TQHKLRAIGLL

-24 SIALNGAELDA
+24 AIALNGAELDP

-43 EAQFEDTDATL
+43 EAQFDDTDATL
-54 EENFQALDA
+54 EENFKALDA

-68 FQRLAQEVEA
+68 FQRMAQEVEA
-78 VWGADEVV
+78 VWGTDEVV

-114 VETLVGASSDMAQAS
+114 VETLVDAAGDMAQAS

-140 SDTAQDLSDNDLAL
+140 SDTAQDLADNDLAL
-154 AYAETYLA
+154 AYAEAYLA
-162 AEGLTLEEAD
+162 AEGLSLEAAD
-172 NTDPAPILGEL
+172 NADPAPILGEL
-183 LQISDQDL
+183 LQVSDQDL

-201 ELVPMTKSPDA
+201 ELVLEPKSPA
-212 AKPPSVGQDLDLPTA
+212 AAEAQSVMQRLDLPTVKIE
-227 TANVTSEPVL
+227 VTSVPSREDTEAAPA
-237 DGSEI
+237 I
-242 TQVLATNPTQSDAT
+242 TADPTQSDT
-256 AIAAKAAV
+256 IVIAAPAV
-264 VAKDAVIAKAIEVEP
+264 EIAKAVQNEP
-279 ADVINSAVT
+279 ADVINPVMTETEQSEANSASAV
-288 GADQSDANADP
+288 ADS
-299 ARVVAD
+299 V
-305 AAEQGAILAD
+305 EQGAILAD
-315 ALNPEE
+315 AQDVGQTAPIANEG
-321 AATLEPDSAPD
+321 APD
-332 VVEAGNKTIPQSM
+332 VVDTLNKPIPQST
-345 APDGIVTTLT
+345 APAGIVTTLT
-355 TAANN
+355 PAANN

-383 QAVLDEADRRDLP
+383 QAVLDEADRRGLP

-482 LFCTIAAYNT
+482 LYCTIAAYNT
-492 GAGNVARAFTGKTSV
+492 GAGNVAKAFTGKTSV
-507 AGAASL
+507 GAAASL

-523 EHLLANLPYDETRN
+523 EHLIENLPYDETRN
-537 YLKKVRAAQAKYK
+537 YLRKVRAAQAKYK
-550 QLDLIGAS
+550 QLDVVGA

>member
-1 LNPVRQ
+1 MRQ
-7 NQHKLHLIGLL
+7 TQHKLRAIGLL

-24 SIALNGAELDA
+24 AIALNGAELDS

-43 EAQFEDTDATL
+43 EAQFDDTDATL

-68 FQRLAQEVEA
+68 FQRMAQEVEA
-78 VWGADEVV
+78 VWGTDEVV

-114 VETLVGASSDMAQAS
+114 VETLVDAAGDMAQAS

-140 SDTAQDLSDNDLAL
+140 SDTAQDLADNDLAL
-154 AYAETYLA
+154 AYAEAYLA
-162 AEGLTLEEAD
+162 AEGLSLEAAD
-172 NTDPAPILGEL
+172 NADPAPILGEL
-183 LQISDQDL
+183 LQVSDQDL

-201 ELVPMTKSPDA
+201 ELVLEPKSPA
-212 AKPPSVGQDLDLPTA
+212 AAEAQSVTQRLDLPTVKIE
-227 TANVTSEPVL
+227 VTSVPSRE
-237 DGSEI
+237 DSEAAPAI
-242 TQVLATNPTQSDAT
+242 TADPTQSDT
-256 AIAAKAAV
+256 IVIAAPAV
-264 VAKDAVIAKAIEVEP
+264 EIAKAVQNEP
-279 ADVINSAVT
+279 ADVINPVMTETEQSEANSASAV
-288 GADQSDANADP
+288 ADS
-299 ARVVAD
+299 V
-305 AAEQGAILAD
+305 EQGAILAD
-315 ALNPEE
+315 AQDVGQTAPIANEG
-321 AATLEPDSAPD
+321 APD
-332 VVEAGNKTIPQSM
+332 VVDTLNKPIPQST
-345 APDGIVTTLT
+345 APAGIVTTLT
-355 TAANN
+355 PAANN

-383 QAVLDEADRRDLP
+383 QAVLDEADRRGLP

-482 LFCTIAAYNT
+482 LYCTIAAYNT
-492 GAGNVARAFTGKTSV
+492 GAGNVAKAFTGKTSV
-507 AGAASL
+507 GAAASL

-523 EHLLANLPYDETRN
+523 EHLIENLPYDETRN
-537 YLKKVRAAQAKYK
+537 YLRKVRAAQAKYK
-550 QLDLIGAS
+550 QLDVVGA

>member
-7 NQHKLHLIGLL
+7 TQHKLRAIGLL

-24 SIALNGAELDA
+24 AIALNGAELDS

-43 EAQFEDTDATL
+43 EAQFDDTDATL

-68 FQRLAQEVEA
+68 FQRMAQEVEA
-78 VWGADEVV
+78 VWGTDEVV

-114 VETLVGASSDMAQAS
+114 VETLVDAAGDMAQAS

-140 SDTAQDLSDNDLAL
+140 SDTAQDLADNDLAL
-154 AYAETYLA
+154 AYAEAYLA
-162 AEGLTLEEAD
+162 AEGLSLEAAD
-172 NTDPAPILGEL
+172 NADPAPILGEL
-183 LQISDQDL
+183 LQVSDQDL

-201 ELVPMTKSPDA
+201 ELVLEPKSPA
-212 AKPPSVGQDLDLPTA
+212 AAEAQSVTQRLDLPTVKIE
-227 TANVTSEPVL
+227 VTSVPSREDTEAAPA
-237 DGSEI
+237 I
-242 TQVLATNPTQSDAT
+242 TADPTQSDT
-256 AIAAKAAV
+256 IVIAAPAV
-264 VAKDAVIAKAIEVEP
+264 EIAKAVQNEP
-279 ADVINSAVT
+279 ADVINPVMTETEQSEANSASAV
-288 GADQSDANADP
+288 ADS
-299 ARVVAD
+299 V
-305 AAEQGAILAD
+305 EQGAILAD
-315 ALNPEE
+315 AQDVGQTAPIANEG
-321 AATLEPDSAPD
+321 APD
-332 VVEAGNKTIPQSM
+332 VVDTLNKPIPQST
-345 APDGIVTTLT
+345 APAGIVTTLT
-355 TAANN
+355 PAANN

-383 QAVLDEADRRDLP
+383 QAVLDEADRRGLP

-482 LFCTIAAYNT
+482 LYCTIAAYNT
-492 GAGNVARAFTGKTSV
+492 GAGNVAKAFTGKTSV
-507 AGAASL
+507 GAAASL

-523 EHLLANLPYDETRN
+523 EHLIENLPYDETRN
-537 YLKKVRAAQAKYK
+537 YLRKVRAAQAKYK
-550 QLDLIGAS
+550 QLDVVGA

>member
-1 LNPVRQ
+1 MRQ
-7 NQHKLHLIGLL
+7 TQHKLRAIGLL

-24 SIALNGAELDA
+24 AIALNGAELDS

-43 EAQFEDTDATL
+43 EAQFDDTDATL

-68 FQRLAQEVEA
+68 FQRMAQEVEA

-114 VETLVGASSDMAQAS
+114 VETLVDAAGDMAQAS

-140 SDTAQDLSDNDLAL
+140 SDTAQDLADNDLAL
-154 AYAETYLA
+154 AYAEAYLA
-162 AEGLTLEEAD
+162 AEGLSLEAAD
-172 NTDPAPILGEL
+172 NADPAPILGEL
-183 LQISDQDL
+183 LQVSDQDL

-201 ELVPMTKSPDA
+201 ELVLEP
-212 AKPPSVGQDLDLPTA
+212 KPPAAAEAQSVTQRLDLPTVKIE
-227 TANVTSEPVL
+227 VTSVPSREDTEAAPA
-237 DGSEI
+237 I
-242 TQVLATNPTQSDAT
+242 TADPTQSDT
-256 AIAAKAAV
+256 IVIAAPAV
-264 VAKDAVIAKAIEVEP
+264 EIAKAVQNEP
-279 ADVINSAVT
+279 ADAINPVMTETEQSEANSAS
-288 GADQSDANADP
+288 A
-299 ARVVAD
+299 VAD
-305 AAEQGAILAD
+305 SVEQGAILAD
-315 ALNPEE
+315 AQDVGQTAPIANEG
-321 AATLEPDSAPD
+321 APD
-332 VVEAGNKTIPQSM
+332 VVDTLNKPIPQST
-345 APDGIVTTLT
+345 APAGIVTTLT
-355 TAANN
+355 SAANN

-383 QAVLDEADRRDLP
+383 QAVLDEADRRGLP

-482 LFCTIAAYNT
+482 LYCTIAAYNT
-492 GAGNVARAFTGKTSV
+492 GAGNVAKAFTGKTSV
-507 AGAASL
+507 GAAASL

-523 EHLLANLPYDETRN
+523 EHLIENLPYDETRN
-537 YLKKVRAAQAKYK
+537 YLRKVRAAQAKYK
-550 QLDLIGAS
+550 QLDVVGA

>member
-1 LNPVRQ
+1 MRQ
-7 NQHKLHLIGLL
+7 TQHKLRAIGLL

-24 SIALNGAELDA
+24 AIALNGAELDS

-43 EAQFEDTDATL
+43 EAQFDDTDATL

-68 FQRLAQEVEA
+68 FQRMAQEVEA
-78 VWGADEVV
+78 VWGTDEVV

-114 VETLVGASSDMAQAS
+114 VETLVDAAGDMAQAS

-140 SDTAQDLSDNDLAL
+140 SDTAQDLADNDLAL
-154 AYAETYLA
+154 AYAEAYLA
-162 AEGLTLEEAD
+162 AEGLSLEAAD
-172 NTDPAPILGEL
+172 NADPAPILGEL
-183 LQISDQDL
+183 LQVSDQDL

-201 ELVPMTKSPDA
+201 ELVLEPKSPA
-212 AKPPSVGQDLDLPTA
+212 AAEAQSVTQRLDLPTVKIE
-227 TANVTSEPVL
+227 VTSVPSREDTEAAPA
-237 DGSEI
+237 I
-242 TQVLATNPTQSDAT
+242 TADPTQSDT
-256 AIAAKAAV
+256 IVIAAPAV
-264 VAKDAVIAKAIEVEP
+264 EIAKAVQNEP
-279 ADVINSAVT
+279 ADVINPVMTETEQSEANSASAV
-288 GADQSDANADP
+288 ADS
-299 ARVVAD
+299 V
-305 AAEQGAILAD
+305 EQGAILAD
-315 ALNPEE
+315 AQDVGQTAPIANEG
-321 AATLEPDSAPD
+321 APD
-332 VVEAGNKTIPQSM
+332 VVDTLNKPIPQST
-345 APDGIVTTLT
+345 APAGIVTTLT
-355 TAANN
+355 PAANN

-383 QAVLDEADRRDLP
+383 QAVLDEADRRGLP

-482 LFCTIAAYNT
+482 LYCTIAAYNT
-492 GAGNVARAFTGKTSV
+492 GAGNVAKAFTGKTSV
-507 AGAASL
+507 GAAASL

-523 EHLLANLPYDETRN
+523 QHLIENLPYDETRN
-537 YLKKVRAAQAKYK
+537 YLRKVRAAQAKYK
-550 QLDLIGAS
+550 QLDVVGA

>member
-1 LNPVRQ
+1 MRQ
-7 NQHKLHLIGLL
+7 TQHKLRAIGLL

-24 SIALNGAELDA
+24 AIALNGAELDS

-43 EAQFEDTDATL
+43 EAQFDDTDATL

-68 FQRLAQEVEA
+68 FQRMAQEVEA
-78 VWGADEVV
+78 VWGTDEVV

-114 VETLVGASSDMAQAS
+114 VETLVDAAGDMAQAS

-140 SDTAQDLSDNDLAL
+140 SDTAQDLADNDLAL
-154 AYAETYLA
+154 AYAEAYLA
-162 AEGLTLEEAD
+162 AEGFSLEAAD
-172 NTDPAPILGEL
+172 NADPAPILGEL
-183 LQISDQDL
+183 LQVSDQDL

-201 ELVPMTKSPDA
+201 ELVLEPKSPADA
-212 AKPPSVGQDLDLPTA
+212 KAQSVTQRLDLPTVKIE
-227 TANVTSEPVL
+227 VTSVPSREDWEAVPA
-237 DGSEI
+237 I
-242 TQVLATNPTQSDAT
+242 TADPTQSDT
-256 AIAAKAAV
+256 IVIAAPAV
-264 VAKDAVIAKAIEVEP
+264 EIAKAVQNEAV
-279 ADVINSAVT
+279 DVIDPVMTETAQSEANSASAA
-288 GADQSDANADP
+288 ADSVE
-299 ARVVAD
+299 RGV
-305 AAEQGAILAD
+305 ILAD
-315 ALNPEE
+315 AQDVGQTAPIANEG
-321 AATLEPDSAPD
+321 APD
-332 VVEAGNKTIPQSM
+332 VVDTLNKPIPQST
-345 APDGIVTTLT
+345 APVGIVTTLT
-355 TAANN
+355 PAANN

-383 QAVLDEADRRDLP
+383 QAVLDEADRRGLP

-482 LFCTIAAYNT
+482 LYCTIAAYNT
-492 GAGNVARAFTGKTSV
+492 GAGNVAKAFTGKTSV
-507 AGAASL
+507 GAAASL

-523 EHLLANLPYDETRN
+523 EHLIENLPYDETRN

-550 QLDLIGAS
+550 QLDVVGA

>member
-1 LNPVRQ
+1 VPQ
-7 NQHKLHLIGLL
+7 TQHKLRAIGLL

-24 SIALNGAELDA
+24 AIALNGAELDS

-43 EAQFEDTDATL
+43 EAQFDDTDATL

-68 FQRLAQEVEA
+68 FQRMAQEVEA
-78 VWGADEVV
+78 VWGTDEVV

-114 VETLVGASSDMAQAS
+114 VETLVDAAGDMAQAS

-140 SDTAQDLSDNDLAL
+140 SDTAQDLADNDLAL
-154 AYAETYLA
+154 AYAEAYLA
-162 AEGLTLEEAD
+162 AEGLSLEAAD
-172 NTDPAPILGEL
+172 NADPAPILGEL
-183 LQISDQDL
+183 LQVSDQDL

-201 ELVPMTKSPDA
+201 ELVLEPKSPA
-212 AKPPSVGQDLDLPTA
+212 AAEAQSVTQRLDLPTVKIE
-227 TANVTSEPVL
+227 VTSLPSREDTEAAPAIIA
-237 DGSEI
+237 D
-242 TQVLATNPTQSDAT
+242 PTQSDT
-256 AIAAKAAV
+256 IVIAAPAV
-264 VAKDAVIAKAIEVEP
+264 EIAKAVQNEP
-279 ADVINSAVT
+279 ADVINPVMTETEQSEANSASAV
-288 GADQSDANADP
+288 ADS
-299 ARVVAD
+299 V
-305 AAEQGAILAD
+305 EQGAILAD
-315 ALNPEE
+315 AQDVGQTAPIANEG
-321 AATLEPDSAPD
+321 APD
-332 VVEAGNKTIPQSM
+332 VVDTLNKPIPQST
-345 APDGIVTTLT
+345 APAGIVTTLT
-355 TAANN
+355 PAANN

-383 QAVLDEADRRDLP
+383 QAVLDEADRRGLP

-482 LFCTIAAYNT
+482 LYCTIAAYNT
-492 GAGNVARAFTGKTSV
+492 GAGNVAKAFTGKTSV
-507 AGAASL
+507 GAAASL

-523 EHLLANLPYDETRN
+523 EHLIENLPYDETRN
-537 YLKKVRAAQAKYK
+537 YLRKVRAAQAKYK
-550 QLDLIGAS
+550 QLDVVGA

>member
-1 LNPVRQ
+1 MRQ
-7 NQHKLHLIGLL
+7 TQHKLRAIGLL

-24 SIALNGAELDA
+24 AIALNGAELDS

-43 EAQFEDTDATL
+43 EAQFDDTDATL

-68 FQRLAQEVEA
+68 FQRMAQEVEA
-78 VWGADEVV
+78 VWGTDEVV

-114 VETLVGASSDMAQAS
+114 VETLVDAAGDMAQAS

-140 SDTAQDLSDNDLAL
+140 SDTAQDLADNDLAL
-154 AYAETYLA
+154 AYAEAYLA
-162 AEGLTLEEAD
+162 AEGLSLEAAD
-172 NTDPAPILGEL
+172 NADPAPILGEL
-183 LQISDQDL
+183 LQVSDQDL

-201 ELVPMTKSPDA
+201 ELVLEPKSPADA
-212 AKPPSVGQDLDLPTA
+212 KAQSVTQRLDLPTVKIE
-227 TANVTSEPVL
+227 VTSVPSREDSEAAPV
-237 DGSEI
+237 I
-242 TQVLATNPTQSDAT
+242 TADPTQSDT
-256 AIAAKAAV
+256 IVIAAPAV
-264 VAKDAVIAKAIEVEP
+264 EIAKAVQNEP
-279 ADVINSAVT
+279 ADVINSVMT
-288 GADQSDANADP
+288 ETEQSEANSAS
-299 ARVVAD
+299 AVAD
-305 AAEQGAILAD
+305 SVEQGAILAD
-315 ALNPEE
+315 TQDVRQTAPIANEG
-321 AATLEPDSAPD
+321 APD
-332 VVEAGNKTIPQSM
+332 VVDTLSKPIPQST
-345 APDGIVTTLT
+345 APAGIVTTLT
-355 TAANN
+355 PAANN

-383 QAVLDEADRRDLP
+383 QAVLDEADRRGLP

-482 LFCTIAAYNT
+482 LYCTIAAYNT
-492 GAGNVARAFTGKTSV
+492 GAGNVAKAFTGKTSV
-507 AGAASL
+507 GAAASL

-523 EHLLANLPYDETRN
+523 EHLIENLPYDETRN
-537 YLKKVRAAQAKYK
+537 YLRKVRAAQAKYK
-550 QLDLIGAS
+550 QLDVVGA

>member
-1 LNPVRQ
+1 MRQ
-7 NQHKLHLIGLL
+7 TQHKLRAIGLL

-24 SIALNGAELDA
+24 AIALNGAELDS

-43 EAQFEDTDATL
+43 EAQFDDTDATL

-68 FQRLAQEVEA
+68 FQRMAQEVEA
-78 VWGADEVV
+78 VWGTDEVV

-114 VETLVGASSDMAQAS
+114 VETLVDAAGDMAQAS

-140 SDTAQDLSDNDLAL
+140 SDTAQDLADNDLAL
-154 AYAETYLA
+154 AYAEAYLA
-162 AEGLTLEEAD
+162 AEGLSLEAAD
-172 NTDPAPILGEL
+172 NADPAPILGEL
-183 LQISDQDL
+183 LQVSDQDL

-201 ELVPMTKSPDA
+201 ELVLEPKSPADA
-212 AKPPSVGQDLDLPTA
+212 KAQSVTQRLDLPTMKIE
-227 TANVTSEPVL
+227 VTSVPSREDWEAVPA
-237 DGSEI
+237 I
-242 TQVLATNPTQSDAT
+242 TADPTQSDT
-256 AIAAKAAV
+256 IVIAAPAV
-264 VAKDAVIAKAIEVEP
+264 EIAKAVQNEP
-279 ADVINSAVT
+279 VDVINPVMTETEQSEANSASAA
-288 GADQSDANADP
+288 ADS
-299 ARVVAD
+299 V
-305 AAEQGAILAD
+305 EQGAILAD
-315 ALNPEE
+315 AQDVGQTAPIANEG
-321 AATLEPDSAPD
+321 APD
-332 VVEAGNKTIPQSM
+332 VVDTLNKPIPQST
-345 APDGIVTTLT
+345 APAGIVTTLT
-355 TAANN
+355 SAANN

-383 QAVLDEADRRDLP
+383 QAVLDEADRRGLP

-482 LFCTIAAYNT
+482 LYCTIAAYNT
-492 GAGNVARAFTGKTSV
+492 GAGNVAKAFTGKTSV
-507 AGAASL
+507 GAAASL

-523 EHLLANLPYDETRN
+523 EHLIENLPYDETRN

-550 QLDLIGAS
+550 QLDVVGA

>member
-1 LNPVRQ
+1 MRQ
-7 NQHKLHLIGLL
+7 TQHKLRAIGLL

-24 SIALNGAELDA
+24 AIALNGAELDS

-43 EAQFEDTDATL
+43 EAQFDDTDATL

-68 FQRLAQEVEA
+68 FQRMAQEVEA
-78 VWGADEVV
+78 VWGTDEVV

-114 VETLVGASSDMAQAS
+114 VETLVDAAGDMAQAS

-140 SDTAQDLSDNDLAL
+140 SDTAQDLADNDLAL
-154 AYAETYLA
+154 AYAEAYLA
-162 AEGLTLEEAD
+162 AEGLSLEAAD
-172 NTDPAPILGEL
+172 NADPAPILGEL
-183 LQISDQDL
+183 LQVSDQDL

-201 ELVPMTKSPDA
+201 ELVLEPKSPADA
-212 AKPPSVGQDLDLPTA
+212 KAQSVTQRLDLPTVKIE
-227 TANVTSEPVL
+227 VTSVPSREDWEAVPA
-237 DGSEI
+237 I
-242 TQVLATNPTQSDAT
+242 TADPTQSDT
-256 AIAAKAAV
+256 IVIAAPAV
-264 VAKDAVIAKAIEVEP
+264 EIAKAVQNEAV
-279 ADVINSAVT
+279 DVIDPVMTETEQSEANSAS
-288 GADQSDANADP
+288 A
-299 ARVVAD
+299 VAD
-305 AAEQGAILAD
+305 SVEQGAILAD
-315 ALNPEE
+315 AQDVGQTAPIANEG
-321 AATLEPDSAPD
+321 APD
-332 VVEAGNKTIPQSM
+332 VVDTLNKPIPQST
-345 APDGIVTTLT
+345 APAGIVTTLT
-355 TAANN
+355 PAANN

-383 QAVLDEADRRDLP
+383 QAVLDEADRRGLP

-482 LFCTIAAYNT
+482 LYCTIAAYNT
-492 GAGNVARAFTGKTSV
+492 GAGNVAKAFTGKTSV
-507 AGAASL
+507 GAAASL

-523 EHLLANLPYDETRN
+523 EHLIENLPYDETRN
-537 YLKKVRAAQAKYK
+537 YLRKVRAAQAKYK
-550 QLDLIGAS
+550 QLDVVGA

>member
-1 LNPVRQ
+1 MRQ
-7 NQHKLHLIGLL
+7 TQHKLRAIGLL

-24 SIALNGAELDA
+24 AIALNGAELDS

-43 EAQFEDTDATL
+43 EAQFDDTDATL

-68 FQRLAQEVEA
+68 FQRMAQEVEA
-78 VWGADEVV
+78 VWGTDEVV

-114 VETLVGASSDMAQAS
+114 VETLVDAAGDMAQAS

-140 SDTAQDLSDNDLAL
+140 SDTAQDLADNDLAL
-154 AYAETYLA
+154 AYAEAYLA
-162 AEGLTLEEAD
+162 AEGLSLEAAD
-172 NTDPAPILGEL
+172 NADPAPILGEL
-183 LQISDQDL
+183 LQVSDQDL

-201 ELVPMTKSPDA
+201 ELVLEPKSPADA
-212 AKPPSVGQDLDLPTA
+212 KAQSVTQRLDLPTMKIE
-227 TANVTSEPVL
+227 VTSVPSREDWEAVPA
-237 DGSEI
+237 I
-242 TQVLATNPTQSDAT
+242 TADPTQSDT
-256 AIAAKAAV
+256 IVIAAPAV
-264 VAKDAVIAKAIEVEP
+264 EIAKAVQNEAV
-279 ADVINSAVT
+279 DVIDPVMTETEQSGANSAS
-288 GADQSDANADP
+288 A
-299 ARVVAD
+299 VAD
-305 AAEQGAILAD
+305 SVEQGAILAD
-315 ALNPEE
+315 AQDVGQTAPIANEG
-321 AATLEPDSAPD
+321 APD
-332 VVEAGNKTIPQSM
+332 VVDTLNKPIPQST
-345 APDGIVTTLT
+345 APAGIVTTLT
-355 TAANN
+355 PAANN

-383 QAVLDEADRRDLP
+383 QAVLDEADRRGLP

-482 LFCTIAAYNT
+482 LYCTIAAYNT
-492 GAGNVARAFTGKTSV
+492 GAGNVAKAFTGKTSV
-507 AGAASL
+507 GAAASL

-523 EHLLANLPYDETRN
+523 EHLIENLPYDETRN
-537 YLKKVRAAQAKYK
+537 YLRKVRAAQAKYK
-550 QLDLIGAS
+550 QLDVVGA

>member
-1 LNPVRQ
+1 MNPVRQ
-7 NQHKLHLIGLL
+7 TQHKLRAIGLL

-24 SIALNGAELDA
+24 AIALNGAELDP

-43 EAQFEDTDATL
+43 EAQFDDTDATL

-68 FQRLAQEVEA
+68 FQRMAQEVEA
-78 VWGADEVV
+78 VWGTDEVV

-114 VETLVGASSDMAQAS
+114 VETLVDAAGDMAQAS

-140 SDTAQDLSDNDLAL
+140 SDTAQDLADNDLAL
-154 AYAETYLA
+154 AYAEAYLA
-162 AEGLTLEEAD
+162 AEGLSLEAAD
-172 NTDPAPILGEL
+172 NADPAPILGEL
-183 LQISDQDL
+183 LQVSDQDL

-201 ELVPMTKSPDA
+201 ELVLEPKSPA
-212 AKPPSVGQDLDLPTA
+212 AAEAQSVTQRLDLPTVKIE
-227 TANVTSEPVL
+227 VTSVPSRE
-237 DGSEI
+237 DSEAAPAI
-242 TQVLATNPTQSDAT
+242 TADPTQSDT
-256 AIAAKAAV
+256 IVIAAPAV
-264 VAKDAVIAKAIEVEP
+264 EIAKAVQNEP
-279 ADVINSAVT
+279 ADVINPVMTETEQSEANSASAV
-288 GADQSDANADP
+288 ADS
-299 ARVVAD
+299 V
-305 AAEQGAILAD
+305 EQGAILAD
-315 ALNPEE
+315 AQDVGQTAPIANEG
-321 AATLEPDSAPD
+321 APD
-332 VVEAGNKTIPQSM
+332 VVDTLNKPIPQST
-345 APDGIVTTLT
+345 APAGIVTTLT
-355 TAANN
+355 PAANN

-383 QAVLDEADRRDLP
+383 QAVLDEADRRGLP

-482 LFCTIAAYNT
+482 LYCTIAAYNT
-492 GAGNVARAFTGKTSV
+492 GAGNVAKAFTGKTSV
-507 AGAASL
+507 GAAASL

-523 EHLLANLPYDETRN
+523 EHLIENLPYDETRN
-537 YLKKVRAAQAKYK
+537 YLRKVRAAQAKYK
-550 QLDLIGAS
+550 QLDVVGA

>member
-1 LNPVRQ
+1 MRQ
-7 NQHKLHLIGLL
+7 TQHKLRAIGLL

-24 SIALNGAELDA
+24 AIALNGAELDS

-43 EAQFEDTDATL
+43 EAQFDDTDATL

-68 FQRLAQEVEA
+68 FQRMAQEVEA
-78 VWGADEVV
+78 VWGTDEVV

-114 VETLVGASSDMAQAS
+114 VETLVDAAGDMAQAS

-140 SDTAQDLSDNDLAL
+140 SDTAQDLADNDLAL
-154 AYAETYLA
+154 AYAEAYLA
-162 AEGLTLEEAD
+162 AEGLSLEAAD
-172 NTDPAPILGEL
+172 NADPAPILGEL
-183 LQISDQDL
+183 LQVSDQDL

-201 ELVPMTKSPDA
+201 ELVLEPKSPA
-212 AKPPSVGQDLDLPTA
+212 AAEAQSVTQRLDLPTVKIEVTTVPSREDSEA
-227 TANVTSEPVL
+227 APVITA
-237 DGSEI
+237 D
-242 TQVLATNPTQSDAT
+242 PTQSDT
-256 AIAAKAAV
+256 IVIAAPAV
-264 VAKDAVIAKAIEVEP
+264 EIAKAVQNEP
-279 ADVINSAVT
+279 ADVINSVMT
-288 GADQSDANADP
+288 ETEQSEANSAS
-299 ARVVAD
+299 AVAD
-305 AAEQGAILAD
+305 SVEQGAILAD
-315 ALNPEE
+315 TQDVRQTAPIANEG
-321 AATLEPDSAPD
+321 APD
-332 VVEAGNKTIPQSM
+332 VVDTLSKPIPQST
-345 APDGIVTTLT
+345 APAGIVTTLT
-355 TAANN
+355 PAANN

-383 QAVLDEADRRDLP
+383 QAVLDEADRRGLP

-482 LFCTIAAYNT
+482 LYCTIAAYNT
-492 GAGNVARAFTGKTSV
+492 GAGNVAKAFTGKTSV
-507 AGAASL
+507 GAAASL

-523 EHLLANLPYDETRN
+523 EHLIENLPYDETRN
-537 YLKKVRAAQAKYK
+537 YLRKVRAAQAKYK
-550 QLDLIGAS
+550 QLDVVGA

>member
-1 LNPVRQ
+1 MPQ
-7 NQHKLHLIGLL
+7 TQHKLRAIGLL

-24 SIALNGAELDA
+24 AIALNGAELDS

-43 EAQFEDTDATL
+43 EAQFDDTDATL

-68 FQRLAQEVEA
+68 FQRMAQEVEA
-78 VWGADEVV
+78 VWGTDEVV

-114 VETLVGASSDMAQAS
+114 VETLVDAAGDMAQAS

-140 SDTAQDLSDNDLAL
+140 SDTAQDLADNDLAL
-154 AYAETYLA
+154 AYAEAYLA
-162 AEGLTLEEAD
+162 AEGFSLEAAD
-172 NTDPAPILGEL
+172 NADPAPILGEL
-183 LQISDQDL
+183 LQVSDQDL

-201 ELVPMTKSPDA
+201 ELVLEPKSPA
-212 AKPPSVGQDLDLPTA
+212 AAEAQSVTQRLDLPTVKIE
-227 TANVTSEPVL
+227 VTSVPSREDTEAAPA
-237 DGSEI
+237 I
-242 TQVLATNPTQSDAT
+242 TADPTQSDT
-256 AIAAKAAV
+256 IVIAAPAV
-264 VAKDAVIAKAIEVEP
+264 EIAKAVQNEP
-279 ADVINSAVT
+279 ADVINPVMTETEQSEANSASAV
-288 GADQSDANADP
+288 ADS
-299 ARVVAD
+299 V
-305 AAEQGAILAD
+305 EQGAILAD
-315 ALNPEE
+315 AQDVGQTAPIANEG
-321 AATLEPDSAPD
+321 APD
-332 VVEAGNKTIPQSM
+332 VVDTLNKPIPQST
-345 APDGIVTTLT
+345 APAGIVTTLT
-355 TAANN
+355 PAANN

-383 QAVLDEADRRDLP
+383 QAVLDEADRRGLP

-482 LFCTIAAYNT
+482 LYCTIAAYNT
-492 GAGNVARAFTGKTSV
+492 GAGNVAKAFTGKASV
-507 AGAASL
+507 GAAASL

-523 EHLLANLPYDETRN
+523 EHLIENLPYDETRN
-537 YLKKVRAAQAKYK
+537 YLRKVRAAQAKYK
-550 QLDLIGAS
+550 QLDVVGA

>member
-1 LNPVRQ
+1 MRQ
-7 NQHKLHLIGLL
+7 TQHKLRAIGLL

-24 SIALNGAELDA
+24 AIALNGAELDS

-43 EAQFEDTDATL
+43 EAQFDDTDATL

-68 FQRLAQEVEA
+68 FQRMAQEVEA

-114 VETLVGASSDMAQAS
+114 VETLVDAAGDMAQAS

-140 SDTAQDLSDNDLAL
+140 SDTAQDLADNDLAL
-154 AYAETYLA
+154 AYAEAYLA
-162 AEGLTLEEAD
+162 AEGFSLEAAD
-172 NTDPAPILGEL
+172 NADPAPILGEL
-183 LQISDQDL
+183 LQVSDQDL

-201 ELVPMTKSPDA
+201 ELVLEPKSPA
-212 AKPPSVGQDLDLPTA
+212 AAEAQSVTQRLDLPTVKIE
-227 TANVTSEPVL
+227 VTSVPSREDTEAAPA
-237 DGSEI
+237 I
-242 TQVLATNPTQSDAT
+242 TADPTQSDT
-256 AIAAKAAV
+256 IVIAAPTVEIARAV
-264 VAKDAVIAKAIEVEP
+264 QNEP
-279 ADVINSAVT
+279 ADVINPVMTETEQSEANSASAL
-288 GADQSDANADP
+288 ADS
-299 ARVVAD
+299 V
-305 AAEQGAILAD
+305 EQGAILAD
-315 ALNPEE
+315 AQDVGQTAPIANEG
-321 AATLEPDSAPD
+321 APD
-332 VVEAGNKTIPQSM
+332 VVDTLNKPILQST
-345 APDGIVTTLT
+345 APAGIVTTLT
-355 TAANN
+355 PAANN

-383 QAVLDEADRRDLP
+383 QAVLDEADRRGLP

-482 LFCTIAAYNT
+482 LYCTIAAYNT
-492 GAGNVARAFTGKTSV
+492 GAGNVAKAFTGKTSV
-507 AGAASL
+507 GAAASL

-523 EHLLANLPYDETRN
+523 EHLIENLPYDETRN
-537 YLKKVRAAQAKYK
+537 YLRKVRAAQAKYK
-550 QLDLIGAS
+550 QLDVVGA

>member
-7 NQHKLHLIGLL
+7 TQHKLRAIGLL

-24 SIALNGAELDA
+24 AIALNGAELDS

-43 EAQFEDTDATL
+43 EAQFDDTDATL

-68 FQRLAQEVEA
+68 FQRMAQEVEA
-78 VWGADEVV
+78 VWGTDEVV

-114 VETLVGASSDMAQAS
+114 VETLVDAAGDMAQAS

-140 SDTAQDLSDNDLAL
+140 SDTAQDLADNDLAL
-154 AYAETYLA
+154 AYAEAYLA
-162 AEGLTLEEAD
+162 AEGLSLEAAD
-172 NTDPAPILGEL
+172 NADPAPILGEL
-183 LQISDQDL
+183 LQVSDQDL

-201 ELVPMTKSPDA
+201 ELVLEPKSPA
-212 AKPPSVGQDLDLPTA
+212 AAEAQSVTQRLDLPTVKIE
-227 TANVTSEPVL
+227 VTSVPSREDTEAAPA
-237 DGSEI
+237 I
-242 TQVLATNPTQSDAT
+242 TADPTQSDT
-256 AIAAKAAV
+256 IVIAAPAV
-264 VAKDAVIAKAIEVEP
+264 EIAKAVQNEP
-279 ADVINSAVT
+279 ADVINPVMTETEQSEANSASAV
-288 GADQSDANADP
+288 ADS
-299 ARVVAD
+299 V
-305 AAEQGAILAD
+305 EQGAILAD
-315 ALNPEE
+315 TQDVGQTAPIANEG
-321 AATLEPDSAPD
+321 APD
-332 VVEAGNKTIPQSM
+332 VVDTLNKPIPQST
-345 APDGIVTTLT
+345 APAGIVTTLT
-355 TAANN
+355 PAANN

-383 QAVLDEADRRDLP
+383 QAVLDEADRRGLP

-482 LFCTIAAYNT
+482 LYCTIAAYNT
-492 GAGNVARAFTGKTSV
+492 GAGNVAKAFTGKTSV
-507 AGAASL
+507 GAAASL

-523 EHLLANLPYDETRN
+523 EHLIENLPYDETRN
-537 YLKKVRAAQAKYK
+537 YLRKVRAAQAKYK
-550 QLDLIGAS
+550 QLDVVGA

>member
-1 LNPVRQ
+1 MNPVRQ
-7 NQHKLHLIGLL
+7 TQHKLRAIGLL

-24 SIALNGAELDA
+24 AIALNGAELDS

-43 EAQFEDTDATL
+43 EAQFDDTDATL

-68 FQRLAQEVEA
+68 FQRMAQEVEA

-114 VETLVGASSDMAQAS
+114 VETLVDAAGDMAQAS

-140 SDTAQDLSDNDLAL
+140 SDTAQDLADNDLAL
-154 AYAETYLA
+154 AYAEAYLA
-162 AEGLTLEEAD
+162 AEGFSLEAAD
-172 NTDPAPILGEL
+172 NADPAPILGEL
-183 LQISDQDL
+183 LQVSDQDL

-201 ELVPMTKSPDA
+201 ELVLEPKSPA
-212 AKPPSVGQDLDLPTA
+212 AAEAQSVTQRLDLPTVKIE
-227 TANVTSEPVL
+227 VTSVPSREDTEAAPA
-237 DGSEI
+237 I
-242 TQVLATNPTQSDAT
+242 TADPTQSDT
-256 AIAAKAAV
+256 IVIAAPTV
-264 VAKDAVIAKAIEVEP
+264 EIAKAVQNEP
-279 ADVINSAVT
+279 ADVINPVMTETEQSEANSASAL
-288 GADQSDANADP
+288 ADS
-299 ARVVAD
+299 V
-305 AAEQGAILAD
+305 EQGAILAD
-315 ALNPEE
+315 AQDVGQTAPIANEG
-321 AATLEPDSAPD
+321 APD
-332 VVEAGNKTIPQSM
+332 VVDTLNKPIPQST
-345 APDGIVTTLT
+345 APAGIVTTLT
-355 TAANN
+355 PAANN

-383 QAVLDEADRRDLP
+383 QAVLDEADRRGLP

-482 LFCTIAAYNT
+482 LYCTIAAYNT
-492 GAGNVARAFTGKTSV
+492 GAGNVAKAFTGKTSV
-507 AGAASL
+507 GAAASL

-523 EHLLANLPYDETRN
+523 EHLIENLPYDETRN
-537 YLKKVRAAQAKYK
+537 YLRKVRAAQAKYK
-550 QLDLIGAS
+550 QLDVVGA

>member
-7 NQHKLHLIGLL
+7 TQHKLRAIGLL

-24 SIALNGAELDA
+24 AIALNGAELDS

-43 EAQFEDTDATL
+43 EAQFDDTDATL

-68 FQRLAQEVEA
+68 FQRMAQEVEA
-78 VWGADEVV
+78 VWGTDEVV

-114 VETLVGASSDMAQAS
+114 VETLVDAAGDMAQAS

-140 SDTAQDLSDNDLAL
+140 SDTAQDLADNDLAL
-154 AYAETYLA
+154 AYAEAYLA
-162 AEGLTLEEAD
+162 AEGFSLEAAD
-172 NTDPAPILGEL
+172 NADPAPILGEL
-183 LQISDQDL
+183 LQVSDQDL

-201 ELVPMTKSPDA
+201 ELVLEPKSPA
-212 AKPPSVGQDLDLPTA
+212 AAEAQSVTQRLDLPTVKIE
-227 TANVTSEPVL
+227 VTSVPSREDTEAAPA
-237 DGSEI
+237 I
-242 TQVLATNPTQSDAT
+242 TADPTQSDT
-256 AIAAKAAV
+256 IVIAAPTVEIARAV
-264 VAKDAVIAKAIEVEP
+264 QNEP
-279 ADVINSAVT
+279 ADVINPVMTETEQSEANSASAL
-288 GADQSDANADP
+288 ADS
-299 ARVVAD
+299 V
-305 AAEQGAILAD
+305 EQGAILAD
-315 ALNPEE
+315 AQDVGQTAPIANEG
-321 AATLEPDSAPD
+321 APD
-332 VVEAGNKTIPQSM
+332 VVDTLNKPILQST
-345 APDGIVTTLT
+345 APAGIVTTLT
-355 TAANN
+355 PAANN

-383 QAVLDEADRRDLP
+383 QAVLDEADRRGLP

-482 LFCTIAAYNT
+482 LYCTIAAYNT
-492 GAGNVARAFTGKTSV
+492 GAGNVAKAFTGKTSV
-507 AGAASL
+507 GAAASL

-523 EHLLANLPYDETRN
+523 EHLIENLPYDETRN
-537 YLKKVRAAQAKYK
+537 YLRKVRAAQAKYK
-550 QLDLIGAS
+550 QLDVVGA